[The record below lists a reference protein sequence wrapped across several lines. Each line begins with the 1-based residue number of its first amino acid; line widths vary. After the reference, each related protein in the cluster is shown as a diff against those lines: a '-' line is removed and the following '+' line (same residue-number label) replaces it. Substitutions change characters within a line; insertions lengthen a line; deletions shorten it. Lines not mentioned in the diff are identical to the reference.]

1 MSALA
6 DLVLVIH
13 FALAGFIAAG
23 FLLIPIGAATGW
35 HWVRKRRLRL
45 AHAGAI
51 VLVAAESLAGIACP
65 LTVWEGWLRGDMPA
79 DGGFVGRWLGRLLY
93 WDFSVAAF
101 TALYV
106 ALALL
111 AVLLWRWV
119 PPHHRRDAA

>member
-35 HWVRKRRLRL
+35 RWVRKWHLRL

-93 WDFSVAAF
+93 WDFSAVVF

-111 AVLLWRWV
+111 AVMLWRWV
-119 PPHHRRDAA
+119 PPDQSAP